1 MKVCSFVLAC
11 CTSMVM
17 LPWSAPAFGASF
29 DCNADR
35 LTSLESAICDDPTLS
50 ELDEV
55 LSRVFGRL
63 TQSADARSSVVAG
76 QRAWLAYR
84 DVEWNTCTDRPRC
97 VEQLIGSYRARIEAL
112 LLRQASAAAPGVD
125 ALTFVASP
133 TALVAG
139 YSLEE
144 WTQRFWHWLLYAPND
159 LDPALDRT
167 GAYCHFAQSG
177 AVWFLAGSTDA
188 RPVIRSCRVPADKY
202 LYVPVRADLVRPT
215 PSQTAATC
223 QESIQIL
230 RNAADDGV
238 VPYFRIDGNDLQS
251 IRNFAVQAQGCFDPT
266 KSGRAVSAVG
276 GYGVLVKPLTPG
288 THVIQFGARGGFAL
302 RKDTT
307 VVLEVTRDPV
317 SSPPYPP
324 TGPRLAGDQ
333 GSLTS
338 LNYYTNETTGFRLWT
353 ILQRLVTIIDADGRY
368 EIVNSDLVPMGAEQY
383 VAIVPKDLVALLA
396 RYPDLNEHVRNQ
408 PLFITG
414 EHYYADGRL
423 RFTVTHLS
431 GNASPSAELRKAW
444 ETDAQR
450 FLAQAL
456 DKNVAVSDL
465 DIARSIKKPRRTRQQ
480 AFVEPAASQA
490 TTLPQP

>member
-1 MKVCSFVLAC
+1 M
-11 CTSMVM
+11 
-17 LPWSAPAFGASF
+17 
-29 DCNADR
+29 
-35 LTSLESAICDDPTLS
+35 
-50 ELDEV
+50 
-55 LSRVFGRL
+55 
-63 TQSADARSSVVAG
+63 
-76 QRAWLAYR
+76 
-84 DVEWNTCTDRPRC
+84 
-97 VEQLIGSYRARIEAL
+97 
-112 LLRQASAAAPGVD
+112 
-125 ALTFVASP
+125 
-133 TALVAG
+133 
-139 YSLEE
+139 
-144 WTQRFWHWLLYAPND
+144 
-159 LDPALDRT
+159 
-167 GAYCHFAQSG
+167 
-177 AVWFLAGSTDA
+177 
-188 RPVIRSCRVPADKY
+188 
-202 LYVPVRADLVRPT
+202 
-215 PSQTAATC
+215 
-223 QESIQIL
+223 
-230 RNAADDGV
+230 
-238 VPYFRIDGNDLQS
+238 
-251 IRNFAVQAQGCFDPT
+251 
-266 KSGRAVSAVG
+266 
-276 GYGVLVKPLTPG
+276 KPLTPG

-307 VVLEVTRDPV
+307 VVLEVTREPV

-333 GSLTS
+333 GSPAS
-338 LNYYTNETTGFRLWT
+338 LNYYPNETTGFRLWT

-396 RYPDLNEHVRNQ
+396 RYPDLNEHARNQ

-480 AFVEPAASQA
+480 TFVEPAASQA